1 MSGRRVTVDHSM
13 IVTLM
18 VTPRLCGQLGR
29 VYILSA
35 MCQPRFSINSAVN
48 DGEVAVYDESCS
60 SILASTFSSGR
71 AGARSSAGVA
81 TTDLYGNCTMK
92 HSGK

>member
-1 MSGRRVTVDHSM
+1 MDLSG
-13 IVTLM
+13 ICLK
-18 VTPRLCGQLGR
+18 
-29 VYILSA
+29 LSIT
-35 MCQPRFSINSAVN
+35 SINSAVN

-92 HSGK
+92 HSGKNI